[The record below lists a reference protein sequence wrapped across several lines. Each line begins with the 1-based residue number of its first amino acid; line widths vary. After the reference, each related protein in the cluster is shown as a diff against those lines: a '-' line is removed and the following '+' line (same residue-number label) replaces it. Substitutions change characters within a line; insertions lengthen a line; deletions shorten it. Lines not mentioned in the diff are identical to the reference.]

1 MFVCVYGSEEQ
12 EGKFGAS
19 VCNGNLWMTVVI
31 GVVVKK
37 DRVSGASKCSNT
49 HKISALQKKK
59 STRILFG
66 YTLQNF
72 SLPFFFNK
80 LAMLEYNFH
89 KILFVANAV
98 SKYMYDIS

>member
-1 MFVCVYGSEEQ
+1 MCVYGSEEQ

-49 HKISALQKKK
+49 QNICFAEEKVDKDFVWVHIAKVFSTLLLQ
-59 STRILFG
+59 
-66 YTLQNF
+66 
-72 SLPFFFNK
+72 
-80 LAMLEYNFH
+80 
-89 KILFVANAV
+89 
-98 SKYMYDIS
+98 